1 MGQHQM
7 QKRLAQFEEN
17 EKKYQT
23 HIGGMEEDYGNQING
38 LKDQIKEK
46 IEIIN
51 KLMEDQET
59 VTSVPVPSSR
69 VFSSNEN
76 NSSSTKSKSLTH
88 WKQLNQ
94 RNEKI
99 ISQLKLKIKND
110 EKKISELE
118 EKILEK

>member
-1 MGQHQM
+1 
-7 QKRLAQFEEN
+7 
-17 EKKYQT
+17 
-23 HIGGMEEDYGNQING
+23 MEEDYGNQING
-38 LKDQIKEK
+38 LKDQIRDK

-59 VTSVPVPSSR
+59 VTTVPAPSSR

-76 NSSSTKSKSLTH
+76 NSSSSKSKSLTH

-99 ISQLKLKIKND
+99 ISQVRVKGSWVRSWLITKFSVKT
-110 EKKISELE
+110 
-118 EKILEK
+118 

>member
-1 MGQHQM
+1 
-7 QKRLAQFEEN
+7 
-17 EKKYQT
+17 
-23 HIGGMEEDYGNQING
+23 MEEDYGNQING

-59 VTSVPVPSSR
+59 VTTVPAPSSR
-69 VFSSNEN
+69 VFRKDFLEIHEPEISSHPYKYCFYENPKSSNEN
-76 NSSSTKSKSLTH
+76 NSSSSKSKSLTH

-99 ISQLKLKIKND
+99 ISQVRHWVQSLL
-110 EKKISELE
+110 LTV
-118 EKILEK
+118 ILVKT